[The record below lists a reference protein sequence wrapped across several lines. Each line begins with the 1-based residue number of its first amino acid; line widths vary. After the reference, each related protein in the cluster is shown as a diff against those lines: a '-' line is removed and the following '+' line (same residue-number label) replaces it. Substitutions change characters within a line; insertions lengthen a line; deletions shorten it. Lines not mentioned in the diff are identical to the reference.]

1 MSPRDIQLLGISA
14 GRGAGTRGVEDG
26 PAALRELGL
35 VATLEAAGHRVVDL
49 GDISDAS
56 PTEPQ
61 SPAFNVHDLGH
72 VLQVNRHTHAC
83 IVGTRRRAPESFLL
97 TVGGD
102 HSLAIGSLAGLA
114 DTCERLGL
122 LWIDAHGDFNT
133 PETSPSGNAHGMCV
147 AIACGHGHLEL
158 RGIADHDPFLAE
170 SDVFMFGVRDLDVDE
185 KRTLDQTDVTLLD
198 MQAWREQ
205 GVAQAVLA
213 AAEQLAERCDHVHM
227 SFDIDVLDAS
237 HVPGTGTPVGGGLA
251 VAEALELL
259 SAMSARD
266 CLTSAEFVEYNPH
279 LDPTGGT
286 GRVTMQLIETFTRT
300 EATQ

>member
-1 MSPRDIQLLGISA
+1 MSPRQIQLLGIAA

-26 PAALRELGL
+26 PAALRKLGL
-35 VATLEAAGHRVVDL
+35 VEALHAAGHKVDDM

-61 SPAFNVHDLGH
+61 SPAFNVHDLGN

-83 IVGTRRRAPESFLL
+83 IVGARRRLPESFLM

-102 HSLAIGSLAGLA
+102 HSMAIGSLAGLA
-114 DTCERLGL
+114 DTSERLGL

-147 AIACGHGHLEL
+147 AVACGYGHLEL

-170 SDVFMFGVRDLDVDE
+170 SDVFMFGVRDLDVE
-185 KRTLDQTDVTLLD
+185 ERRMLDQTEVTLFD
-198 MQAWREQ
+198 MPSWREK
-205 GVAQAVLA
+205 GVSEAVLE
-213 AAEQLAERCDHVHM
+213 AAEALSARCDHVHM

-251 VAEALELL
+251 VEEALALL
-259 SAMSARD
+259 SALSERD
-266 CLTSAEFVEYNPH
+266 CLASAEFVEYNPH

-286 GRVTMQLIETFTRT
+286 GRVTMQLIEAFART
-300 EATQ
+300 EA